1 MVFTGWGTT
10 KALIRSLNPETSFS
24 PEQVALRNAIGER
37 LSTGLQAPMATQ
49 LLLAN
54 FLYSPPGLLQIA
66 DAHSHLPGWLYEDY
80 RSIYEQTASSS
91 PANSQFNLQQSCP
104 SLTLVLSSH
113 PSGAREIAYS

>member
-1 MVFTGWGTT
+1 MQSVNG
-10 KALIRSLNPETSFS
+10 
-24 PEQVALRNAIGER
+24 

-66 DAHSHLPGWLYEDY
+66 DAHSQLPGWLYEDY

-91 PANSQFNLQQSCP
+91 RANSQFNLLQSCL
-104 SLTLVLSSH
+104 SLTLVLFQPLFRSSW
-113 PSGAREIAYS
+113 EIAFS